1 MRQTNLSIFSPHKGC
16 PNTCSFCNQRFISG
30 SHRAPTPEEVRG
42 ILAGQVPLLQRN
54 GLQAEIAFFGGS
66 FTAVDR
72 DYRRELLLAA
82 SEYLKEFPE
91 QYCGIRCSTRPD
103 CIDQGIM
110 EELKLFGVTAVELGA
125 QSMKDEVLKANL
137 RGHTAE
143 DVRRASGLIKSYGIE
158 LGLQMMTGLYMD
170 KPEYCLD
177 TAKQFAEL
185 KCDTVRIY
193 PTVILKGTTL
203 DELREKGLYE
213 SFSFEETAELCADLL
228 DFFDSVNIPVIR
240 LGLHAS
246 EEVERQMT
254 GGVYHPALGEVVE
267 SRRMLRKMLDKMRQ
281 QSVKKFI
288 VYTDR
293 KNMSLV
299 SGHGGCNRKALAEL
313 GITYKIKEKSNVH
326 IEIEPVNDNKRTED
340 TNVF

>member
-1 MRQTNLSIFSPHKGC
+1 MRQTNLSIFIPHKGC

-30 SHRAPTPEEVRG
+30 SDRAPAPEEVRA
-42 ILAGQVPLLQRN
+42 ILAGQVPLLQKN
-54 GLQAEIAFFGGS
+54 NLQAEIAFFGGS
-66 FTAVDR
+66 FTAVDK

-82 SEYLKEFPE
+82 SEYVKEFPE

-103 CIDQGIM
+103 CIDEGIM

-125 QSMKDEVLKANL
+125 QSMNDEVLKANL

-143 DVRRASGLIKSYGIE
+143 DVRRASTLIKAYGTE

-170 KPEYCLD
+170 KPEYCLQ
-177 TAKQFAEL
+177 TAHEFAEL

-193 PTVILKGTTL
+193 PTVILKGTML
-203 DELREKGLYE
+203 NELKEKGLYD
-213 SFSFEETAELCADLL
+213 SFSFEETIELCAELL

-246 EEVERQMT
+246 EEVEKQMT

-267 SRRMLRKMLDKMRQ
+267 SRRMLHEMMEKMQ
-281 QSVKKFI
+281 QQRVKKFI
-288 VYTDR
+288 IYTDR

-299 SGHGGCNRKALAEL
+299 SGHGGCNKAKLAEL
-313 GITYKIKEKSNVH
+313 GITFKLKEKNGVH
-326 IEIEPVNDNKRTED
+326 IEIAPMNDNRTEGS
-340 TNVF
+340 NVF

>member
-1 MRQTNLSIFSPHKGC
+1 MRQTNLSIFIPHKGC

-30 SHRAPTPEEVRG
+30 SGRAPTPEEVRA
-42 ILAGQVPLLQRN
+42 ILASQVPLLERN
-54 GLQAEIAFFGGS
+54 CLQAEIAFFGGS

-82 SEYLKEFPE
+82 SEYMKEFPE
-91 QYCGIRCSTRPD
+91 QYAGIRCSTRPD
-103 CIDQGIM
+103 CIDEGIM

-125 QSMKDEVLKANL
+125 QSMNDEVLRANL

-143 DVRRASGLIKSYGIE
+143 DVRRASALIKAYGIE

-170 KPEYCLD
+170 KPEYCLQ
-177 TAKQFAEL
+177 TAHEFAKL

-193 PTVILKGTTL
+193 PTVILKGTML
-203 DELREKGLYE
+203 DELREKGLYN
-213 SFSFEETAELCADLL
+213 SFSFEDTVELCAMLM

-267 SRRMLRKMLDKMRQ
+267 SRRMLHKMLNVMQ
-281 QSVKKFI
+281 QQKVKKFI

-293 KNMSLV
+293 KHMSLV
-299 SGHGGCNRKALAEL
+299 SGHGGCNREKLAQL
-313 GITYKIKEKSNVH
+313 GITFKLKEKSGVH
-326 IEIEPVNDNKRTED
+326 VEIEPMNDR
-340 TNVF
+340 

>member
-1 MRQTNLSIFSPHKGC
+1 MKQTNLSIFIPHKGC

-30 SHRAPTPEEVRG
+30 SDRAPAPEEVRA
-42 ILAGQVPLLQRN
+42 ILAGQVPLLQKN

-82 SEYLKEFPE
+82 SEYVKEFPDR
-91 QYCGIRCSTRPD
+91 YGGIRCSTRPD
-103 CIDQGIM
+103 CIDEGIM
-110 EELKLFGVTAVELGA
+110 DELKLFGVTAVELGA
-125 QSMKDEVLKANL
+125 QSMNDEVLRANL

-143 DVRRASGLIKSYGIE
+143 DVRRASTLIKAYGIE

-185 KCDTVRIY
+185 NCDTVRIY
-193 PTVILKGTTL
+193 PTVILKGTML

-213 SFSFEETAELCADLL
+213 SFSFEDTVELCAKLL

-246 EEVERQMT
+246 EDVERQMT
-254 GGVYHPALGEVVE
+254 GGTYHPALGEVVE
-267 SRRMLRKMLDKMRQ
+267 SRRMLHEMIEKMKQ
-281 QSVKKFI
+281 QTVKKFI

-299 SGHGGCNRKALAEL
+299 SGHGGCNRQKLAEL
-313 GITYKIKEKSNVH
+313 GITFKLKEKSGVH
-326 IEIEPVNDNKRTED
+326 IEIEPAQQQKN
-340 TNVF
+340 

>member
-1 MRQTNLSIFSPHKGC
+1 MKQTNLSIFIPHKGC

-30 SHRAPTPEEVRG
+30 SERAPTPEEVRA
-42 ILAGQVPLLQRN
+42 ILAGQVTLLQKN
-54 GLQAEIAFFGGS
+54 NLQAEIAFFGGS
-66 FTAVDR
+66 FTAVDK

-82 SEYLKEFPE
+82 SEYVKEFPE
-91 QYCGIRCSTRPD
+91 QYGGIRCSTRPD
-103 CIDQGIM
+103 CVDEGIM

-125 QSMKDEVLKANL
+125 QSMNDGVLKANL

-143 DVRRASGLIKSYGIE
+143 DVRRASRLIKAYGIE
-158 LGLQMMTGLYMD
+158 LGLQMMTGLYTD

-177 TAKQFAEL
+177 TAEQLAEL

-193 PTVILKGTTL
+193 PTVILKGTML

-213 SFSFEETAELCADLL
+213 SFSFEETVELCARLL

-246 EEVERQMT
+246 EEVEKQMT

-267 SRRMLRKMLDKMRQ
+267 SRRMLHEMMEKMQLQ
-281 QSVKKFI
+281 NVK
-288 VYTDR
+288 
-293 KNMSLV
+293 SL
-299 SGHGGCNRKALAEL
+299 
-313 GITYKIKEKSNVH
+313 
-326 IEIEPVNDNKRTED
+326 
-340 TNVF
+340 

>member
-1 MRQTNLSIFSPHKGC
+1 MQKN
-16 PNTCSFCNQRFISG
+16 N
-30 SHRAPTPEEVRG
+30 
-42 ILAGQVPLLQRN
+42 
-54 GLQAEIAFFGGS
+54 LQAEIAFFGGS

-82 SEYLKEFPE
+82 SEYVREFPE
-91 QYCGIRCSTRPD
+91 QYGGIRCSTRPD
-103 CIDQGIM
+103 CIDESIM

-125 QSMKDEVLKANL
+125 QSMNDEVLKANL

-143 DVRRASGLIKSYGIE
+143 DVRRASALIKAYGIE

-170 KPEYCLD
+170 KPEYCFQ
-177 TAKQFAEL
+177 TAQEFAEL

-193 PTVILKGTTL
+193 PTVILKGTML
-203 DELREKGLYE
+203 DELRENGLYE
-213 SFSFEETAELCADLL
+213 SFSFEDTVELCALL
-228 DFFDSVNIPVIR
+228 MDFFDSVDIPVIR

-254 GGVYHPALGEVVE
+254 GGVYHPALGEIVE
-267 SRRMLRKMLDKMRQ
+267 SRRMLHKMLNVMQ
-281 QSVKKFI
+281 QQRVKKFV

-299 SGHGGCNRKALAEL
+299 AGHGGCNRKILAEQM
-313 GITYKIKEKSNVH
+313 GITFKIKEKSNVH
-326 IEIEPVNDNKRTED
+326 IEIEPVNDEQNRG
-340 TNVF
+340 